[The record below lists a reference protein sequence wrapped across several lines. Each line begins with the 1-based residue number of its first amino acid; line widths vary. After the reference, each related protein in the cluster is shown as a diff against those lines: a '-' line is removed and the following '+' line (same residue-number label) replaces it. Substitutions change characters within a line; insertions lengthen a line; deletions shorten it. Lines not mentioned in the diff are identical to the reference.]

1 MALDPETMETAKNI
15 GWFFGAILSSVGI
28 TLGGSKA
35 LEKRKTASAPEQTP
49 PAAPTFC
56 QEHHKC
62 FEEIKEIIGDVKA
75 DVAYIRGAIDKR

>member
-1 MALDPETMETAKNI
+1 MALDPETIETAKNI

-35 LEKRKTASAPEQTP
+35 LEKRKT
-49 PAAPTFC
+49 PTFC